1 MAAAEFNQNVVEV
14 VRSRLTESQSSIL
27 TDQDI
32 RRFCSARDFS
42 PDESYNMIIDYLKWR
57 AERKPEAITHQ
68 HPSVKKEASTCKAY
82 FLGYTKT
89 RMPLVL
95 VHGGGH
101 DPKWSSVQETITYA
115 LYMLG
120 VAIKHM
126 PADITQVCLISDY
139 SSFSVFSNMDNE
151 LIKEAA
157 NMMQL
162 YFPERIGE
170 VYLTNYSVI
179 MSGIWSIVSLWVD
192 EKTRSKFHF
201 VSDLQEILNLADAS
215 IIPTFLGGQLEDHM
229 PADGNS
235 GIERLEQK
243 RGFPQ

>member
-1 MAAAEFNQNVVEV
+1 MAASEFNQSVVEV
-14 VRSRLTESQSSIL
+14 VRSRLTETQSSVL
-27 TDQDI
+27 SDQDI
-32 RRFCSARDFS
+32 HRFCSARSFS
-42 PDESYNMIIDYLKWR
+42 PDEAHAMIVEYLKWR
-57 AERKPEAITHQ
+57 AERKPESITHQ

-82 FLGYTKT
+82 FLGFTKT

-115 LYMLG
+115 LYMLN
-120 VAIKHM
+120 VAINHM
-126 PADITQVCLISDY
+126 PEDITQVCLISDY
-139 SSFSVFSNMDNE
+139 SSFSVFSNMDND

-157 NMMQL
+157 SMMQL

-179 MSGIWSIVSLWVD
+179 MSSIWSIVSLWVD

-201 VSDLQEILNLADAS
+201 VSDLQEILDLADAS

-235 GIERLEQK
+235 GIERLKQK